1 MDLLGHDER
10 NHVLII
16 WVLTGFL
23 FWVWMKLGKSM
34 GSLRKKMIVWSCLE
48 TFSPDEEDGGVVA
61 HNVPVA
67 LLRVELHCKPTRV
80 PGREDAVVTLKNIK
94 FFREMFSVLF
104 IMTMMFCDLYFWQ
117 CSLFSVISH
126 QFSVICSLR
135 SFQHLFCVIFS
146 VRSFLAPGCV
156 GGPALSTN
164 SGKPDGN
171 RSLLPNLLIGIR
183 NRTSSFDQENQSV

>member
-48 TFSPDEEDGGVVA
+48 TLSPDEEDGGVVA

-80 PGREDAVVTLKNIK
+80 PVGEDTVLYCII
-94 FFREMFSVLF
+94 FFGTVFCDPYIRM
-104 IMTMMFCDLYFWQ
+104 MMFGTVLCDF
-117 CSLFSVISH
+117 
-126 QFSVICSLR
+126 
-135 SFQHLFCVIFS
+135 
-146 VRSFLAPGCV
+146 
-156 GGPALSTN
+156 
-164 SGKPDGN
+164 
-171 RSLLPNLLIGIR
+171 
-183 NRTSSFDQENQSV
+183 